1 MIIRALLPKL
11 VPKTV
16 KEKIIVLLASEFPLT
31 VKELKLKI
39 KNNFNE
45 NVSYQSVHKELN
57 HLISD
62 EIIKC
67 ENKKYLLNIDW
78 IKQVG
83 LFSDL
88 ILSNYTSQK
97 KHSINKL
104 LELKNDGDSLSFD
117 FESYAQL
124 DNYFMELLDYFNEFF
139 ESDKTILM
147 HYSHSWWPLLYPLR
161 EKQVVGKLK
170 SKFYGI
176 HGAKTTIDK
185 FCADYNQSIGII
197 NLYSK
202 DKTIHW
208 NVNVLGDLIFSFYGD
223 DSINNEI
230 HQFFEKY
237 KDLKSLDL
245 KKLTDTIEK
254 KGKFRVLVLK
264 DSIYAKSI
272 LEEINFLKSQAA
284 RTKA

>member
-16 KEKIIVLLASEFPLT
+16 KEKVIVLLASEFPLT

-124 DNYFMELLDYFNEFF
+124 DNYFLELLDYFNEFF
-139 ESDKTILM
+139 EKDKKILM
-147 HYSHSWWPLLYPLR
+147 HYTHNWWPLVYPLK
-161 EKQVVGKLK
+161 EKEVISKLK
-170 SKFYGI
+170 SKVYGI
-176 HGAKTTIDK
+176 CGSNSGIDK
-185 FCADYNQSIGII
+185 FCSNFENGIGLNVIYT
-197 NLYSK
+197 NNPR
-202 DKTIHW
+202 IHW
-208 NVNVLGDLIFSFYGD
+208 NLNVMGDLIFSFYGD
-223 DSINNEI
+223 DEVNKEMNE
-230 HQFFEKY
+230 FFIRH
-237 KDLKSLDL
+237 KDLKTLDL
-245 KKLTDTIEK
+245 KKLIGILQK
-254 KGKFRVLVLK
+254 KGKFRVLVVK
-264 DSIYAKSI
+264 DSQFAQNI
-272 LEEINFLKSQAA
+272 LEELKLFN
-284 RTKA
+284 

>member
-11 VPKTV
+11 TPKTV

-31 VKELKLKI
+31 VKDLKLKI
-39 KNNFNE
+39 KSNFNE
-45 NVSYQSVHKELN
+45 SVSYQSVHKELN
-57 HLISD
+57 HLMAD
-62 EIIKC
+62 AIIIC
-67 ENKKYLLNIDW
+67 DNKKYLLNTDW

-124 DNYFMELLDYFNEFF
+124 DNYFLELLDYFNEFF
-139 ESDKTILM
+139 EPNKTILM

-161 EKQVVGKLK
+161 EKQVISKLK

-176 HGAKTTIDK
+176 HGAKTIIDK
-185 FCADYNQSIGII
+185 YCADYNSKVGII
-197 NLYSK
+197 NYYTKSE
-202 DKTIHW
+202 TVHW
-208 NVNVLGDLIFSFYGD
+208 NVNVMGDLIFSFYGD
-223 DSINNEI
+223 DTINMEI
-230 HQFFEKY
+230 HDFFEKNTEL
-237 KDLKSLDL
+237 KNFDLRKLIDL
-245 KKLTDTIEK
+245 IEK
-254 KGKFRVLVLK
+254 KGKFRVLVVK
-264 DSIYAKSI
+264 DSTYAKSV
-272 LEEINFLKSQAA
+272 LEEINLFK
-284 RTKA
+284 KN